1 MTYNYYCPINF
12 ENRFIKLELNL
23 LEDSAFLFPL
33 YLLDIK
39 KGISVS
45 KSTYFFGQ
53 PLYGQ
58 ITFLLD
64 KDKILKISQELEG
77 ERYIKKFDIWHH
89 LNSMLYATIIRLDS
103 LREIEIAMTA
113 ESRKL
118 RHLGLTTVPKRSTL
132 ADANEKRPEGIF
144 GAIYADLYNT
154 TKDTLLSDMTYFF
167 YIMCLICL

>member
-1 MTYNYYCPINF
+1 M
-12 ENRFIKLELNL
+12 
-23 LEDSAFLFPL
+23 EDSAFLFPL

-103 LREIEIAMTA
+103 LREIRDGNDCGI
-113 ESRKL
+113 KKIKVL
-118 RHLGLTTVPKRSTL
+118 RTHYST
-132 ADANEKRPEGIF
+132 
-144 GAIYADLYNT
+144 
-154 TKDTLLSDMTYFF
+154 
-167 YIMCLICL
+167 

>member
-1 MTYNYYCPINF
+1 M
-12 ENRFIKLELNL
+12 
-23 LEDSAFLFPL
+23 EDSAFLFPL

>member
-1 MTYNYYCPINF
+1 MILKNEGLIKLTYNYYCPINF

-33 YLLDIK
+33 YLDIK
-39 KGISVS
+39 KEIPVS

-53 PLYGQ
+53 PLYSQ
-58 ITFLLD
+58 ISFLLD

-103 LREIEIAMTA
+103 LREIRDGNDCRI
-113 ESRKL
+113 KKIKVL
-118 RHLGLTTVPKRSTL
+118 RTHYST
-132 ADANEKRPEGIF
+132 
-144 GAIYADLYNT
+144 
-154 TKDTLLSDMTYFF
+154 
-167 YIMCLICL
+167 